1 MLERFR
7 ALVIPPAWTSVWIC
21 SHADGHI
28 QVTGRDARG
37 RKQYRYHPRW
47 NAARDGGKYDRM
59 IEFATALPHVRKRVE
74 ADLKKAQ
81 LSRDHVLATV
91 VKLLEKT
98 LIRIG
103 NKEYARANNS
113 FGLTTLRDHHVQIKG
128 SSVTFHFRAKSGI
141 VQTIQLNDAT
151 LARFVKKCR
160 ELPGTMLFQYLD
172 ESGKRRCVDSVE
184 VNAYL
189 KEITGRPFTAKNFR
203 TWSGSV
209 LVAQALCDVPPATS
223 EAAFKRN
230 TVKAVDLA
238 RERLG
243 NTRAVC
249 RKCYVHPAVFDA
261 YRAGVTIAA
270 VRPGP
275 RRPHF
280 SAEEAAV
287 LALLKRRFDRVRRE
301 KVAA

>member
-1 MLERFR
+1 
-7 ALVIPPAWTSVWIC
+7 
-21 SHADGHI
+21 
-28 QVTGRDARG
+28 
-37 RKQYRYHPRW
+37 
-47 NAARDGGKYDRM
+47 
-59 IEFATALPHVRKRVE
+59 
-74 ADLKKAQ
+74 
-81 LSRDHVLATV
+81 
-91 VKLLEKT
+91 
-98 LIRIG
+98 
-103 NKEYARANNS
+103 
-113 FGLTTLRDHHVQIKG
+113 
-128 SSVTFHFRAKSGI
+128 
-141 VQTIQLNDAT
+141 VQTIALNDAT

-160 ELPGTMLFQYLD
+160 ELPGNMLFQYLD

-189 KEITGRPFTAKNFR
+189 REITGRPFTAKNFR

-223 EAAFKRN
+223 DAEFKRN
-230 TVKAVDLA
+230 TVTAVDLA

-261 YRAGVTIAA
+261 YRAGVTIAD

-280 SAEEAAV
+280 SAQEAAV
-287 LALLKRRFDRVRRE
+287 LALLKRRVERGRRE